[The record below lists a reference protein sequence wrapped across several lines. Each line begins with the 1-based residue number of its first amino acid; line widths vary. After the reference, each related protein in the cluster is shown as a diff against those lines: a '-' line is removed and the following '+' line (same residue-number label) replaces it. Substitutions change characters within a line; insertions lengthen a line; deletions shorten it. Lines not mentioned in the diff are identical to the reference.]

1 MKFYQYIYSLLL
13 ITGLASCN
21 KFLDVSPKNSVSDAT
36 TIVDKSSA
44 ETAVRGMYNS
54 LASGSYYGTS
64 FQSIGYL
71 SGDNIARTGPSTDP
85 SQFIDHNVTADN
97 GTINS
102 VWNAIYNT
110 INRANHVIAKV
121 PAVDDIR
128 LTQELKNQLLG
139 EAYFVRALAYFD
151 LARTWGG
158 VQIVL
163 EPTQSVQDKIGVK
176 RSTLAQTY
184 AQVLK
189 DLETAEP
196 LLPPTLNRVRA
207 TKNTVWALRARY
219 HLYQKE
225 WAQAE
230 SYADKII
237 NMTNNYKLISP
248 YNSFW
253 ANNVV
258 ATQESIFE
266 LSYSAATPNSH
277 RGSWQPPEKGGT
289 RVWIP
294 NNAFITLV
302 SDSTIGGSRNTLIAR
317 TTGGLWYGNMY
328 YRSPATDPTFI
339 LRIAELILIR
349 AEARIQQDKIE
360 EALSDLNIVRKRA
373 GLTNKTGL
381 SKDETLLA
389 IENERRVEFA
399 YEPHRWFDLIR
410 TGRATTVLSITNPNK
425 LLMPIPISQINA
437 DKATEQNPG
446 Y

>member
-1 MKFYQYIYSLLL
+1 MKLQKYIVVILATLSL
-13 ITGLASCN
+13 ISCN
-21 KFLDVSPKNSVSDAT
+21 KFLDVLPKNSVSDAI

-44 ETAVRGMYNS
+44 ETALRGMYNS

-71 SGDNIARTGPSTDP
+71 AGDNIARTGPGTDP

-97 GTINS
+97 GTIGS
-102 VWNAIYNT
+102 SWNAIYNT

-121 PAVDDIR
+121 PTVDDIR
-128 LTQELKNQLLG
+128 LTQDLRNQLLG

-163 EPTQSVQDKIGVK
+163 EPTQTVVDKIGVK

-189 DLETAEP
+189 DLEAAEP
-196 LLPPTLNRVRA
+196 LLPETVNRIRA
-207 TKNTVWALRARY
+207 TKKTVWALRARY

-225 WAQAE
+225 WALAE
-230 SYADKII
+230 TYASKII
-237 NMTNNYKLISP
+237 NETNNYKLIAP

-266 LSYSAATPNSH
+266 LAYSAATPNSH

-302 SDSTIGGSRNTLIAR
+302 SDSTIGGNRKTLIAK
-317 TTGGLWYGNMY
+317 TAGGLWYGNMY
-328 YRSPATDPTFI
+328 YRSPATDPTYV
-339 LRIAELILIR
+339 LRIAEQLLIR
-349 AEARIQQDKIE
+349 SEARTQLNKVT
-360 EALSDLNIVRKRA
+360 EALEDLNAVRKRS
-373 GLTNKTGL
+373 GLLNKTGL

-389 IENERRVEFA
+389 IENERRIEFA
-399 YEPHRWFDLIR
+399 YEPHRWFDLVR
-410 TGRATTVLSITNPNK
+410 TGRAGAVLGVTNPNK
-425 LLMPIPISQINA
+425 YLMPIPISQINA
-437 DKATEQNPG
+437 DKSTEQNPG